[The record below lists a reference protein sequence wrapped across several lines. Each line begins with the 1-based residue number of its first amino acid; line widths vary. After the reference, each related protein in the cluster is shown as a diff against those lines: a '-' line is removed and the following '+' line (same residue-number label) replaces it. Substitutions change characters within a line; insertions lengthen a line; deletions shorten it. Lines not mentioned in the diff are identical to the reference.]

1 MREVKRN
8 LLTIFPNCGPGISA
22 FARAVDI
29 LSFLGMNTITNTK
42 TPIPPINCV
51 SARQNSRDLGSASTS
66 VSMLE
71 PVVV

>member
-8 LLTIFPNCGPGISA
+8 LLTILPNDGPGISA
-22 FARAVDI
+22 FASAVDI
-29 LSFLGMNTITNTK
+29 LSFCGINTMTK
-42 TPIPPINCV
+42 TSTPIPPINCV
-51 SARQNSRDLGSASTS
+51 SERQKSKDFGRASTF